1 MTATLK
7 PFYLLR
13 WFSVVSFFAIFL
25 ISTAFG
31 MTVSRVALNEIVQ
44 RDARLS
50 AALVQAIAKAELR
63 HAEIDSA
70 RSMADFLDHR
80 TVPAGLEG
88 REKARMR
95 VRNEFLDHVRFF
107 PNALLFHVYARDRVI
122 IWSSNPDM
130 IGFEMTG
137 NEQLEK
143 AFASNAPVI
152 RTYSR
157 LDGRRQEQ
165 VFLTPPTGLFIENY
179 IPLQGLNGEAD
190 VVVEI
195 YSEPSDLL
203 AVIQRAYGL
212 LWLLVLLGAILI
224 YVTLFWIV
232 RRGSLLLQA
241 QERELAENETWVTM
255 GEMSYAVAHSL
266 RNPLATIRSSAELAL
281 DADGPDARKN
291 VTDIIHQVDRL
302 SRWLRELLFV
312 AHPMDGEPERI
323 DLLPI
328 VRNVLDGFQ
337 PQIEKAGIAV
347 EWVQPMAARP
357 SVMGDAALVTQALN
371 SLTANALEAMGK
383 EGGRL
388 RISITCASKDKQVI
402 LTISDSGPG
411 MSPDRLAKVLQPF
424 NTTKSGG
431 LGVGLALV
439 KRVMERSRGQFEI
452 ESRPGQGT
460 AVRLI
465 FRAANGG

>member
-1 MTATLK
+1 MTATPK
-7 PFYLLR
+7 PFNLLR
-13 WFSVVSFFAIFL
+13 WFSVVSFFAIFV
-25 ISTAFG
+25 ITIAFG
-31 MTVSRVALNEIVQ
+31 MTVSRFVLNEIVQ

-50 AALVQAIAKAELR
+50 AELVQAMAKAEMR
-63 HAEIDSA
+63 HAQLDFN
-70 RSMADFLDHR
+70 RSIGDFLDYR
-80 TVPAGLEG
+80 SIPAGLEG
-88 REKARMR
+88 HEKARLQ

-107 PNALLFHVYARDRVI
+107 PNALLVHVYASDRVI

-130 IGFEMTG
+130 IGFEMAG

-143 AFASNAPVI
+143 AFASHAPVT
-152 RTYSR
+152 RTYAR
-157 LDGRRQEQ
+157 LDGGRQEQ

-179 IPLQGLNGEAD
+179 IPLEGVDGEAD

-212 LWLLVLLGAILI
+212 LWLLVLLGAVLI
-224 YVTLFWIV
+224 YLTLFWIV
-232 RRGSLLLQA
+232 RRGSVLMQA

-291 VTDIIHQVDRL
+291 LTDIIHQVDRL

-323 DLLPI
+323 DLLPVI
-328 VRNVLDGFQ
+328 RNVLDGFQ
-337 PQIEKAGIAV
+337 QQIERAGIAV
-347 EWVQPMAARP
+347 EWIQPTATRP
-357 SVMGDAALVTQALN
+357 RILGDSALITQALN
-371 SLTANALEAMGK
+371 SVMANALEAMGK

-388 RISITCASKDKQVI
+388 RISIAPGPKGEQVTV
-402 LTISDSGPG
+402 TISDSGPG
-411 MSPDRLAKVLQPF
+411 MSSERLAKVLQPF
-424 NTTKSGG
+424 NTNKSGG

-439 KRVMERSRGQFEI
+439 KRVMERSQGRLEI
-452 ESRPGQGT
+452 ESRAGLGT
-460 AVRLI
+460 VVRLR